1 MNQKGALML
10 FVFALVAVHFG
21 FLSVFFEPAI
31 STPDA
36 NSYFVQARLIAQEGK
51 THFVPESP
59 LQYIGFHWNHTKD
72 NRYYCT
78 HAPGF
83 SFVLAIVFKLFGPT
97 AALLTNPVMAS
108 LSLLGLFFLCRLW
121 AGNGGGLLAVALM
134 AVNPFANEHALFGD
148 AHTAVSFFLVWAL
161 FFLARWAKTY
171 SAWCA
176 LAAGFCIGM
185 IPTIRY
191 PELILCPAFGIFVL
205 FHYKND
211 KAFWSSVFAGAI
223 GAAIPIAALC
233 LRNQIAYGGFWKTGY
248 AIAIGQKTFGWNYFV
263 DSFLP
268 FLIMLLANGCG
279 LVFAT
284 GIIGIAILSI
294 HRDTWRRGVL
304 FAMLVLPITLLYM
317 SYYWGA
323 DPQSMRYLLPTFYIY
338 TIASVW
344 LLSVVCN
351 NRYPSA
357 LAASIVLLLI
367 TIVWGLPQSVWAM
380 QHLKNN
386 NAVLAKITTV
396 VEKHVEPGSIIISNE
411 AINQHLDFLGSWR
424 LVAPFILNAQRHP
437 VARMLPPRPK
447 MPASHG
453 LRAPHEL
460 RNVEARLKYENLTGE
475 ELFTVFSQDLLQWAG
490 GNRKIY
496 WLANER
502 QIKDYQSAFLQQGE
516 WVTVDKI
523 ELPTEEPTIARR
535 FIGRGPPTSAM
546 RRPPPE
552 GIEGEPM
559 PFPPVPQGPNRI
571 FDLVLDG
578 KPLYLLEWRRSD

>member
-1 MNQKGALML
+1 
-10 FVFALVAVHFG
+10 
-21 FLSVFFEPAI
+21 
-31 STPDA
+31 
-36 NSYFVQARLIAQEGK
+36 
-51 THFVPESP
+51 
-59 LQYIGFHWNHTKD
+59 
-72 NRYYCT
+72 
-78 HAPGF
+78 
-83 SFVLAIVFKLFGPT
+83 
-97 AALLTNPVMAS
+97 
-108 LSLLGLFFLCRLW
+108 
-121 AGNGGGLLAVALM
+121 
-134 AVNPFANEHALFGD
+134 
-148 AHTAVSFFLVWAL
+148 
-161 FFLARWAKTY
+161 
-171 SAWCA
+171 
-176 LAAGFCIGM
+176 
-185 IPTIRY
+185 
-191 PELILCPAFGIFVL
+191 
-205 FHYKND
+205 
-211 KAFWSSVFAGAI
+211 
-223 GAAIPIAALC
+223 
-233 LRNQIAYGGFWKTGY
+233 
-248 AIAIGQKTFGWNYFV
+248 
-263 DSFLP
+263 
-268 FLIMLLANGCG
+268 MLLANGCG

-559 PFPPVPQGPNRI
+559 PFPPAPQGPNRI